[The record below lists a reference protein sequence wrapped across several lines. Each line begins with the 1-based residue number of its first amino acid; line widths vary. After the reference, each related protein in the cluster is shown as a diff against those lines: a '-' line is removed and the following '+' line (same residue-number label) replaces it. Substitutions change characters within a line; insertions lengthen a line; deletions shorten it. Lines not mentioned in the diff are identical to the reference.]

1 MKASGA
7 YGVEYPFNVRTS
19 RQRIVETLAVGY
31 YIQNF
36 KSAPNVH
43 LYRSLSPRPNIS
55 PSHDTFTSQ
64 YLRISLTFLSENEA
78 D

>member
-7 YGVEYPFNVRTS
+7 YHVKVRTS

-36 KSAPNVH
+36 KLAPDVH
-43 LYRSLSPRPNIS
+43 LYRSLSHRPNIS

>member
-7 YGVEYPFNVRTS
+7 YYVNVRTS
-19 RQRIVETLAVGY
+19 CQRIVETLAVGY

-36 KSAPNVH
+36 KSVPNVH